1 MNTRTDTLM
10 QMLLDPIAP
19 RALGAYHAVV
29 GLVLLLASVLFGALY
44 QMLGPLVVLGGMAL
58 ALRAVPFLPPASAVG
73 SR

>member
-1 MNTRTDTLM
+1 M

-44 QMLGPLVVLGGMAL
+44 QMLDPLVAFRAGVAL